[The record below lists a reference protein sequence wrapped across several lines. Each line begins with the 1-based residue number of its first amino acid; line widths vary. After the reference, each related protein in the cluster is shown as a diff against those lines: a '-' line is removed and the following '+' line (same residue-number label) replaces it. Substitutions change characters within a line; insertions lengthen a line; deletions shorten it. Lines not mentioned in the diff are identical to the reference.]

1 MPGRERAHQHNGT
14 SADRRRLSSFG
25 QTGWNNRKA
34 GYAHRARGVRPV
46 GLVAP
51 PACPFAVACTRGG
64 RKRKLPWLVPS
75 PLPSPPPLSPAAHT
89 HDAVALCSR
98 RSRRRHVWAASHAPP
113 NQCRHTWARH
123 ARIKYSYS
131 SSYYYVST
139 GYSVASSSRRHTLA
153 CDVPRFSSSEA

>member
-1 MPGRERAHQHNGT
+1 MRTGPAASGRWACC
-14 SADRRRLSSFG
+14 
-25 QTGWNNRKA
+25 
-34 GYAHRARGVRPV
+34 
-46 GLVAP
+46 AP
-51 PACPFAVACTRGG
+51 PACPFAVACMR
-64 RKRKLPWLVPS
+64 RPQAKASLS
-75 PLPSPPPLSPAAHT
+75 SSLPSPPPLSPAAHT

-131 SSYYYVST
+131 SSYYYVSRCAGQLFGHGRA

-153 CDVPRFSSSEA
+153 CASVFFLGSIIAWSTPSSDECSGF